1 MNELYDVIIIG
12 AGPAGLSASIYA
24 MRAELKTLVIEKTML
39 PGGQVLSTYEVDNYP
54 GFPGIDG
61 FTLSDNFTNH
71 AKKLGQE
78 FVTDEI
84 VKMEKDG
91 KNYKLIGQENTYYAK
106 TVIIGTGAN
115 HRLLNIP
122 GEDKFKGYGV
132 SYCATCDGAFFRNK
146 TVAVVGGGDVAVE
159 DAIFL
164 ARVAK
169 QVYVVHRRDALRAT
183 KALQSELFSLSN
195 VTMVWDSI
203 AKEIKGDNKVDIL
216 KVENVKTNIETE
228 LNVDGVFVAVG
239 ILPESQVFTDLIA
252 NKNGYLVA
260 DETCETSL
268 PGVFAVGDVRTKQ
281 LRQISTAVAD
291 GANAITSVD
300 RYLTTQY

>member
-1 MNELYDVIIIG
+1 M
-12 AGPAGLSASIYA
+12 
-24 MRAELKTLVIEKTML
+24 
-39 PGGQVLSTYEVDNYP
+39 
-54 GFPGIDG
+54 
-61 FTLSDNFTNH
+61 
-71 AKKLGQE
+71 
-78 FVTDEI
+78 
-84 VKMEKDG
+84 
-91 KNYKLIGQENTYYAK
+91 
-106 TVIIGTGAN
+106 
-115 HRLLNIP
+115 
-122 GEDKFKGYGV
+122 
-132 SYCATCDGAFFRNK
+132 
-146 TVAVVGGGDVAVE
+146 GGGDVAVE

-183 KALQSELFSLSN
+183 KALQSELFSLPN

-216 KVENVKTNIETE
+216 KVENVKTNVKTE

-239 ILPESQVFTDLIA
+239 IMPESQVFTDLIE
-252 NKNGYLVA
+252 NRNGYLIA